1 MGDVME
7 VCRFVKFEFGD
18 QVPTIKPH
26 IERLDEVSSTEP
38 HAQQVLPIQ
47 SQAGEVEE
55 LRRKVSDLQA
65 SLDHM
70 TNQHNGGDTKDEE
83 HARNMKEVHDCVT

>member
-1 MGDVME
+1 MANVME

-38 HAQQVLPIQ
+38 HAQQVLQIQ
-47 SQAGEVEE
+47 SQAEELDE
-55 LRRKVSDLQA
+55 LRRKVSDLRHA
-65 SLDHM
+65 FSAFSLSHS
-70 TNQHNGGDTKDEE
+70 Q
-83 HARNMKEVHDCVT
+83 

>member
-1 MGDVME
+1 MLQKSDQTSCPELLPDIKYVHEIKTMADVME

-38 HAQQVLPIQ
+38 HAQQVLQIQ
-47 SQAGEVEE
+47 SQAEE
-55 LRRKVSDLQA
+55 
-65 SLDHM
+65 
-70 TNQHNGGDTKDEE
+70 GGG
-83 HARNMKEVHDCVT
+83 VTPESVRSTSIT